1 MIKKLKRQHSERE
14 KMFTSHISDKELIS
28 KIYKELIQL
37 NRKETNNS
45 TKMGKRPK

>member
-1 MIKKLKRQHSERE
+1 MIKKLKRQHTERE

-28 KIYKELIQL
+28 NIYKELIQL

-45 TKMGKRPK
+45 TKMGRRPE